1 MLNLLI
7 PYKTYKIKKYDIKY
21 TKDSATIICYDAE
34 KNKPM
39 RLQIKTVL
47 TIPLKPDEI
56 VKNDTDEQYA
66 IMYTTW
72 SRIPEFLN
80 LLKME
85 KSVYVHMREMRDEKV
100 ILSTRGNLTQEL
112 SKE

>member
-85 KSVYVHMREMRDEKV
+85 RSAYVHMSDMHDEKV

>member
-1 MLNLLI
+1 M
-7 PYKTYKIKKYDIKY
+7 
-21 TKDSATIICYDAE
+21 
-34 KNKPM
+34 
-39 RLQIKTVL
+39 
-47 TIPLKPDEI
+47 
-56 VKNDTDEQYA
+56 KNDTDEQYA

-85 KSVYVHMREMRDEKV
+85 KSVYVHMHMREMRDEKV